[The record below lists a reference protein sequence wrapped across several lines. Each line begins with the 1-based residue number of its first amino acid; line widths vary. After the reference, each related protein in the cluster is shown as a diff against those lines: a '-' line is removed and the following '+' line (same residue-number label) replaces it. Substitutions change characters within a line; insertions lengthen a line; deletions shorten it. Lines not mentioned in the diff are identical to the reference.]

1 MTGAGRAHSPPQGCH
16 WLLGIGRKRF
26 PRLFRKAN
34 TMSSAGPA
42 KGTVGNDF
50 VCLSAC
56 LCGLGTAS
64 FLWSLGDFLQPLI
77 FPIKCEFL
85 QITSSTFYPLIYGR
99 LYNSLIFLSSP
110 LLHNPTHLPSQA
122 LCLEKTGQGQGESEN
137 CKTCPPPC
145 LCSPLSSVPVHQAV
159 GLPEPPNQP

>member
-1 MTGAGRAHSPPQGCH
+1 
-16 WLLGIGRKRF
+16 
-26 PRLFRKAN
+26 
-34 TMSSAGPA
+34 MSSAGPA

-85 QITSSTFYPLIYGR
+85 QITSSTFYPLIYGH
-99 LYNSLIFLSSP
+99 LYNSLIFLSSTIQPTSLPRPSVLKKLDRTKEKVKTAKPAHP
-110 LLHNPTHLPSQA
+110 LVCAPLCPASLFTKLWGCQNLQTSLEGLSPALPA
-122 LCLEKTGQGQGESEN
+122 RPRL
-137 CKTCPPPC
+137 
-145 LCSPLSSVPVHQAV
+145 
-159 GLPEPPNQP
+159 